1 MEESEKRRER
11 LRAMQRE
18 AQQHA
23 DLLSAS
29 PSLLAPPRL
38 DEATGMADTT
48 PSFDFYTDPLAAF
61 SAARRKS
68 FAPPPSSRPTH
79 AQSPEMGEM
88 RPPWSGY
95 HLQQQYQGPHIS
107 PVSSNSS
114 RFHPQQPYQ
123 QHQQHQLSPASSNSS
138 GASAL
143 RPPWPGFPSQHQLSP
158 SGFPSPAAFA
168 GQPIWQPSFHSP
180 TPPVGTSHRSP
191 VSGMQNS
198 PSFQTPSSFSARP
211 LDGRGPLG
219 SPSQR
224 NASLGFRESSH
235 GYGGRSSGG
244 RGSPR
249 IDYNKSPGGRGSP
262 WLDSGRSSERSMPRS
277 GGGRGQRFTKS
288 TPVSARDHPE
298 LFYKKSMVE
307 DPWKNLAPKPYP
319 AHDDNQSWLPK
330 SINSKKPKSVNF
342 KQQASGL
349 SLADSLESA
358 FAAAVAD
365 SSDSGALA

>member
-18 AQQHA
+18 AHQHQHQHA
-23 DLLSAS
+23 DPSCTS

-38 DEATGMADTT
+38 DEATGMADRT

-61 SAARRKS
+61 SGARRKP
-68 FAPPPSSRPTH
+68 FTPPPLSRPSH
-79 AQSPEMGEM
+79 AQSPEMALM

-95 HLQQQYQGPHIS
+95 HPQQQYQGPHIS

-114 RFHPQQPYQ
+114 GFHPQQPY
-123 QHQQHQLSPASSNSS
+123 QQHQLSPASSNSS

-168 GQPIWQPSFHSP
+168 GLPMWQPNFHSP
-180 TPPVGTSHRSP
+180 APPVGASNRSS
-191 VSGMQNS
+191 VSGLQNS

-211 LDGRGPLG
+211 FVGRGTLG

-224 NASLGFRESSH
+224 NAGLGFGESSH
-235 GYGGRSSGG
+235 GYGGGSSGG

-249 IDYNKSPGGRGSP
+249 IDYNRSPSGRGSP
-262 WLDSGRSSERSMPRS
+262 WLDSGRSSERNLPRS
-277 GGGRGQRFTKS
+277 GGGRGQRFAKS
-288 TPVSARDHPE
+288 TPISARDHPE

-319 AHDDNQSWLPK
+319 AHDDNQSWL
-330 SINSKKPKSVNF
+330 
-342 KQQASGL
+342 
-349 SLADSLESA
+349 
-358 FAAAVAD
+358 
-365 SSDSGALA
+365 